1 MPIDFE
7 NDQTM
12 TDAMARL
19 NEAEASEP
27 APTPEKF
34 VQTDDPAPSVEG
46 DPKPEGE
53 TPTDSPAGTP
63 ADAKPPVED
72 TVNPVKKDAKSD
84 LTRKGN
90 GQFANDAVRRD
101 KSWKALNAEKE
112 AFTKERE
119 ALATQKT
126 QLEQQQQQFQQRQA
140 KANNRFTPEQYEQ
153 AATNKA
159 NEAEQLLLQADG
171 VDRRADKLEEAG
183 KAGEAELERRK
194 ASDLREQ
201 ATGNKHIAKQY
212 KQFAEHARKN
222 PDPTAAQVAQQNQQ
236 KIQAYTI
243 EAAKQ
248 WPQLAVKDSPFQQAM
263 VRILGEARKA
273 GLDENENPALRY
285 HAARLVAAELA
296 SARVPD
302 LEKKLGAAQARVK
315 ELEAFTAPGGGVGS
329 VQTPSNKSF
338 EELSEAEQEAQL
350 RSQAAQL

>member
-1 MPIDFE
+1 
-7 NDQTM
+7 
-12 TDAMARL
+12 MARL
-19 NEAEASEP
+19 SEAEASEP

-34 VQTDDPAPSVEG
+34 VQTDDPAPTVEG
-46 DPKPEGE
+46 DSEPSGE

-63 ADAKPPVED
+63 ADAKPTVED
-72 TVNPVKKDAKSD
+72 TVNPVKKDAKND
-84 LTRKGN
+84 PTRKGN
-90 GQFANDAVRRD
+90 GQFANDAIRRD

-194 ASDLREQ
+194 AADLREQ
-201 ATGNKHIAKQY
+201 ATGSKHIAKQY
-212 KQFAEHARKN
+212 KAFAENARKN
-222 PDPTAAQVAQQNQQ
+222 PDPTAAQITQQNQQ

-248 WPQLAVKDSPFQQAM
+248 WPELAVKDSPFQQAM
-263 VRILGEARKA
+263 VRILNEAKKA

-338 EELSEAEQEAQL
+338 EDLSEAEQEAQL